1 MRKPPFLTRI
11 LISGL
16 RPSQLVMQVAG
27 LLFSFVLMAIA
38 VQGFIDYQSIR
49 DASQE
54 GIGEDIMILSKP
66 VTETGFGDAEE
77 VFFRYSELDS
87 LDLLSSVINVYPFQ
101 RNLVNMSLLID
112 VKGAPIRSDM
122 FGVECVDPAIIDG
135 IDSDW
140 SWSWTE
146 DGVMDVPILLP
157 KDFLRLSSVLTSG
170 FISLAEDDLT
180 SLKLKLLPSDSLRY
194 PTKASFNAKI
204 AGYSDRISAVLVPCD
219 FLEHLNTTFAYPRA
233 ESDTLSKRIA
243 VKFDLERIVELKQY
257 LADHGYET
265 NETKLRTGEN
275 AALFRG
281 AFIAVGMLGFFVLLL
296 SLTGVLLTVQ
306 LMLTRSKNQI
316 ESILIQGVRPVA
328 VLLWYVKGLA
338 LLFLIVSVVAFFV
351 VYGIKTMVVLPF
363 LDGFSFA
370 VEGQVLSW
378 KTFVF
383 LGFVVV
389 TMLDVNAA
397 MIFVELRRMF
407 TR

>member
-1 MRKPPFLTRI
+1 MRRTAFLTRI

-16 RPSQLVMQVAG
+16 RPSQLVVQVAG

-38 VQGFIDYQSIR
+38 MQGFIDYQSIK
-49 DASQE
+49 DASKE

-77 VFFRYSELDS
+77 VFFRQSELDS
-87 LDLLSSVINVYPFQ
+87 LDSLSSVIDVYPFQ

-112 VKGAPIRSDM
+112 VQGAPIRSDM
-122 FGVECVDPAIIDG
+122 FGVECVNPAIIDG
-135 IDSDW
+135 IETDW
-140 SWSWTE
+140 SWSLTK
-146 DGVMDVPILLP
+146 DGMMDVPILLP

-180 SLKLKLLPSDSLRY
+180 SLRLKLLPSDSLRY
-194 PTKASFNAKI
+194 PTKASFNARI

-219 FLEHLNTTFAYPRA
+219 FLEYLNTTFAYPQDKT
-233 ESDTLSKRIA
+233 DTLPKRVA
-243 VKFDLERIVELKQY
+243 VRFALERIVELKEY
-257 LADHGYET
+257 LLDHGYET

-306 LMLTRSKNQI
+306 LMLTRSKEQI
-316 ESILIQGVRPVA
+316 ESILIQGISPHSI
-328 VLLWYVKGLA
+328 LMWYVKGLA
-338 LLFLIVSVVAFFV
+338 ILFLAVSIVAFFV
-351 VYGIKTMVVLPF
+351 VVAIKTQIVLPF

-370 VEGQVLSW
+370 IEGQVLSW
-378 KTFVF
+378 KTQVF
-383 LGFVVV
+383 LGVVVV
-389 TMLDVNAA
+389 TMVVVNAA

>member
-1 MRKPPFLTRI
+1 
-11 LISGL
+11 
-16 RPSQLVMQVAG
+16 MQVAG

-54 GIGEDIMILSKP
+54 GIGEDVMILSKP
-66 VTETGFGDAEE
+66 VIETGFGDAEE
-77 VFFRYSELDS
+77 VFSDNRPDS
-87 LDLLSSVINVYPFQ
+87 LDSLSSVINVSFQ
-101 RNLVNMSLLID
+101 RNLVNMSLLFD

-140 SWSWTE
+140 SWSLSE

-194 PTKASFNAKI
+194 PTKAFFNAKI

-243 VKFDLERIVELKQY
+243 VRFALERIVELKKH
-257 LADHGYET
+257 LGDHGYET

-275 AALFRG
+275 ASLFRG

-296 SLTGVLLTVQ
+296 SLTG
-306 LMLTRSKNQI
+306 
-316 ESILIQGVRPVA
+316 
-328 VLLWYVKGLA
+328 
-338 LLFLIVSVVAFFV
+338 FC
-351 VYGIKTMVVLPF
+351 
-363 LDGFSFA
+363 
-370 VEGQVLSW
+370 
-378 KTFVF
+378 
-383 LGFVVV
+383 
-389 TMLDVNAA
+389 
-397 MIFVELRRMF
+397 
-407 TR
+407 